1 MKRLYIFLMALL
13 ALPAAAQTTLDITV
27 PGPAT
32 CSYITGP
39 VTNEA
44 TPGHLQATATSSS
57 GAGCGTGGAGNVT
70 FGPASPLSPQAT
82 TLPSNTG
89 TVNFSFQALN
99 ASTCTATITGA
110 ATGSFTG
117 GSTLCSGTGSSTCSN
132 RLVTAPASF
141 TNTGSSSVIDTVT
154 LTCTGT
160 SGQAQSVA
168 TVTVPS
174 PGQPPPPGSC
184 STVVNGTGAAGVTR
198 FTSQGQATVLVGG
211 HRTPETADM
220 SSFASVF
227 GGFPGRRG
235 DVAYDTLPISNYISM
250 QFSMPSG
257 YVENAPAGYYQYLV
271 SMNLTDDDTRVSM
284 TISTTCGDFSP
295 TTDSGSTVV
304 KNCYKNGVKADGGI
318 QVWAQGDPATQCILS
333 DLTPYYLNI
342 INADISG
349 VTSSGGSAAS
359 YRDGPGSGCAG
370 KSACSVPMVNG
381 PFINYPQF
389 P

>member
-1 MKRLYIFLMALL
+1 MKRLYIFLMTLL

-57 GAGCGTGGAGNVT
+57 GAGCGTGAGNVT
-70 FGPASPLSPQAT
+70 FGPASPLSPQT
-82 TLPSNTG
+82 TSVSSGG
-89 TVNFSFQALN
+89 TVSFSFQPLN
-99 ASTCTATITGA
+99 ATTCSAVIAGSAAGA
-110 ATGSFTG
+110 FTG
-117 GSTLCSGTGSSTCSN
+117 TGGNTLCNSASACN
-132 RLVTAPASF
+132 QLVTSPALF
-141 TNTGSSSVIDTVT
+141 TNTGSASVIDTVT

-168 TVTVPS
+168 NVTV
-174 PGQPPPPGSC
+174 QPAGGGGSTGAC
-184 STVVNGTGAAGVTR
+184 KAVVKGSGAAGVTS
-198 FTSQGQATVLVGG
+198 FTSQGTTTVRVGG
-211 HRTPETADM
+211 DQHNESADM

-235 DVAYDTLPISNYISM
+235 DIAYDILPINNYISM
-250 QFSMPSG
+250 QFSMPTG
-257 YVENAPAGYYQYLV
+257 YVEDAPAGYYQYLV
-271 SMNLTDDDTRVSM
+271 SMGLTDDDTRASM
-284 TISTTCGDFSP
+284 TISTSCGDFSP
-295 TTDSGSTVV
+295 TTDSGSTVI
-304 KNCYKNGVKADGGI
+304 KNCYKNGVKANNGI
-318 QVWAQGDPATQCILS
+318 QVWAQGNPASQCILS
-333 DLTPYYLNI
+333 DNTTYYLNI
-342 INADISG
+342 ISADISG

-359 YRDGPGSGCAG
+359 YRDGAGSSCTG
-370 KSACSVPMVNG
+370 KSSCSVPMVNG

>member
-1 MKRLYIFLMALL
+1 MTLL

-57 GAGCGTGGAGNVT
+57 GAGCGTGAGNVT
-70 FGPASPLSPQAT
+70 FGPASPLSPQST
-82 TLPSNTG
+82 TVLSGNS
-89 TVNFSFQALN
+89 VNFSFQPLN
-99 ASTCTATITGA
+99 ANTCSAVITGA
-110 ATGSFTG
+110 AAGSFTG
-117 GSTLCSGTGSSTCSN
+117 GNPLCNSTSACSQ
-132 RLVTAPASF
+132 LVTSPASF
-141 TNTGSSSVIDTVT
+141 TNTGSASVVDTVT

-160 SGQAQSVA
+160 SGQAQSVSN
-168 TVTVPS
+168 VTV
-174 PGQPPPPGSC
+174 QPAGGGGPPPGAC
-184 STVVNGTGAAGVTR
+184 KATVRGSGAAGVNS

-271 SMNLTDDDTRVSM
+271 SMNLTADDTRVSM

-359 YRDGPGSGCAG
+359 YRDGPGSSCAG